1 MGIIQTIN
9 VASTL
14 RAMGVGSTLDFPACV
29 NENTLR
35 HACVRLKATKVGI
48 WSVDKLGTK
57 GYKVTR
63 TA

>member
-9 VASTL
+9 VSSTL
-14 RAMGVGSTLDFPACV
+14 RAMEVGADVHFPAEV

-35 HACVRLKATKVGI
+35 HACVRLKSTRVGV
-48 WSVDKLGTK
+48 WSVDKNAT

>member
-9 VASTL
+9 VSSTL
-14 RAMGVGSTLDFPACV
+14 RAMEIGGTLDFPAEV

-35 HACVRLKATKVGI
+35 HACVRLKAIRVGAL
-48 WSVDKLGTK
+48 SVDKLGTK

>member
-9 VASTL
+9 VSSTL
-14 RAMGVGSTLDFPACV
+14 RAMEIGADVHFPACV

-35 HACVRLKATKVGI
+35 HACVRLKATKVGV
-48 WSVDKLGTK
+48 WSVDKNAK

>member
-9 VASTL
+9 VSSTL
-14 RAMGVGSTLDFPACV
+14 RALEVGANVFFPAEV

-35 HACVRLKATKVGI
+35 NACVRLKSTMGGA
-48 WSVDKLGTK
+48 WSVDKIGKK
-57 GYKVTR
+57 GFLVNR

>member
-9 VASTL
+9 VSSTL
-14 RAMGVGSTLDFPACV
+14 RAMEVGADVTFPVEV

-35 HACVRLKATKVGI
+35 NACVRLKATQVGA
-48 WSVDKLGTK
+48 WSVDKNSS